1 MKNLTFVVVDDAVFM
16 RTLLKKM
23 IEEVEEFTVIG
34 EGCNG
39 YDAIEKAKKYKPDI
53 MTLDITMPDMDGIRA
68 VKEVMKESPNTKI
81 IMVSAMGQQSM
92 VIEAIKLGAKD
103 FVVKP
108 FEKSRVIQAIRNV
121 IST

>member
-1 MKNLTFVVVDDAVFM
+1 MKNLKFVVVDDAIFM

-23 IEEVEEFTVIG
+23 IEEIDTYQVVG
-34 EGCNG
+34 EGANG
-39 YDAIEKAKKYKPDI
+39 YEAIQQARIHKPDI

-68 VKEVMKESPNTKI
+68 VKEIVKHSPNTSI

-108 FEKSRVIQAIRNV
+108 FEKSRVLQAIKNV
-121 IST
+121 TAT

>member
-1 MKNLTFVVVDDAVFM
+1 MKNLTFVVVDDAIFM

-39 YDAIEKAKKYKPDI
+39 YDAIEQAKKHKPDI

-68 VKEVMKESPNTKI
+68 VKEVVKESPDTKI